1 MTSAIGV
8 RVGDWTLR
16 LATGIAATVLLVVQ
30 GAALTL
36 FTGGGNPLAGC
47 DVTALAT
54 GADSPDLTGEQTV
67 HATTI
72 LTVAQQMQLPT
83 RAAVIAIATALQESR
98 LRNLNHGDL
107 DSLGLFQQRP
117 SQGWG
122 DTPTGPGD
130 HRTPAQRITDP
141 TYAATAFYTHL
152 KAIDGWQNL
161 DLTVA
166 ANDVQKSGHPRA
178 YTHWEPLATR
188 IVAALSAQTCLDGV
202 SLVGSPT
209 AAAATAIAY
218 ARAQLGL
225 PYEWGGNGP
234 QAGDLGFDCSGLTH
248 AAYQAAGI
256 SIPRTAQTQYNA
268 GPRLPAGEDPEPGD
282 LVFYGTSPT
291 HVTHVGLIVAPG
303 YMIDAPHTGARIRI
317 ERVWTSEAI
326 GYSRPS
332 GLELR
337 AVGSH

>member
-1 MTSAIGV
+1 M
-8 RVGDWTLR
+8 GDWTLR
-16 LATGIAATVLLVVQ
+16 LATGVAAAVLLLLLVVQ

-36 FTGGGNPLAGC
+36 FSGGGNPLAGC

-54 GADSPDLTGEQTV
+54 GADSPELTGEQTV
-67 HATTI
+67 NATTI
-72 LTVAQQMQLPT
+72 LTVAQQQQLPP

-98 LRNLNHGDL
+98 LLNLDHGDR

-122 DTPTGPGD
+122 HTPTGRSD
-130 HRTPAQRITDP
+130 HRTPEQRITDP
-141 TYAATAFYTHL
+141 RYAATAFYTRL
-152 KAIDGWQNL
+152 KTINGWQ
-161 DLTVA
+161 DIALTVA
-166 ANDVQKSGHPRA
+166 AQAVQNSGHPGA
-178 YTHWEPLATR
+178 YAQWEPLATH
-188 IVAALSAQTCLDGV
+188 IVDTLSTQTCLDDV

-209 AAAATAIAY
+209 PAASTAVAY

-225 PYEWGGNGP
+225 PYEWAGDGP

-248 AAYQAAGI
+248 AAYEAAGI
-256 SIPRTAQTQYNA
+256 TIPRTAQTQYNA
-268 GPRLPAGEDPEPGD
+268 GPRLPAGQALEPGD

-303 YMIDAPHTGARIRI
+303 YMIDAPHTGARIRL
-317 ERVWTSEAI
+317 ERLWTSDLV

-332 GLELR
+332 SLEMQT
-337 AVGSH
+337 ST